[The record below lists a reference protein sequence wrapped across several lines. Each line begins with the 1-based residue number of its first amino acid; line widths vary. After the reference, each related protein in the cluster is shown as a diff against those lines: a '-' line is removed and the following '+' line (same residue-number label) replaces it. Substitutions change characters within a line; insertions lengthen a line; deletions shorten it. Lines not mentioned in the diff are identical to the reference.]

1 MERKRRPSTG
11 GQSIKLTE
19 GQVALVRKLSLCQC
33 TIAEIASVMEVTER
47 TLYYWLRKADHPFTH
62 AYHAARAEGK
72 VLLRKLQFESA
83 NRGCVEM
90 LKFLGK
96 QYLGQTDQP
105 QTVVNVSA
113 EANAQAEMRTPAQ
126 IKEELVE
133 LQRAVFA
140 EAHRLNGEN

>member
-19 GQVALVRKLSLCQC
+19 GQLALVRKLSLCQC

-47 TLYYWLRKADHPFTH
+47 TLYYWLRKAGHPFTQT
-62 AYHAARAEGK
+62 YHGARAEGK

-83 NRGCVEM
+83 NRGCIEM

-105 QTVVNVSA
+105 QTVVNLSA
-113 EANAQAEMRTPAQ
+113 HANAKAEIRTPTQ

-133 LQRAVFA
+133 LQRQVWS
-140 EAHRLNGEN
+140 EAHRLNDEN